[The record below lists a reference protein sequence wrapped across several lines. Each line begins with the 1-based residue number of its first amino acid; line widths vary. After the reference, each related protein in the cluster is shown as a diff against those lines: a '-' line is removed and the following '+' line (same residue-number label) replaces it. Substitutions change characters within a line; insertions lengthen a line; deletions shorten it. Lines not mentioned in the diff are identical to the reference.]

1 MKPAPFT
8 PDPRLAG
15 KSLIECQCIIGGQKP
30 GAGKSTEIT
39 ALWHRQG
46 GRCFYCDRPMVQVRR
61 RAGESALPH
70 SVTIDHI
77 LTRSHGGRAGPK
89 VAACFECN
97 MLRGDLPAH
106 DFLLVMVAR
115 DRLGVLT

>member
-15 KSLIECQCIIGGQKP
+15 KSLIECQRIIGGKKR
-30 GAGKSTEIT
+30 GSSTSTEIV
-39 ALWHRQG
+39 AIWQRQG
-46 GRCFYCDRPMVQVRR
+46 GRCFYCDRPMTQEKRGPGVP
-61 RAGESALPH
+61 ALPH

-106 DFLLVMVAR
+106 DFLLVIVAR
-115 DRLGVLT
+115 DRLGVLA